1 MPNATITG
9 PLKKKKVFF
18 LSLFHVSIGS
28 NSDKQFFI
36 FYYVLVCR
44 ISVRQKPCQRKTC
57 RRIRGDKNRCHT
69 GSQNWRKKKIRLK
82 RERQTITLMPLLL
95 SYRCVLL
102 SRGAECAIAS
112 QRSRQET
119 RGNLIVI
126 NWRGSVSKLDGV
138 QSFTGGKC
146 RQCAA
151 AVWFCFR
158 LRKLGSSLTF
168 STWKKI
174 TEKKIMKDVIGKL
187 WGWHLFYIH
196 ATQS

>member
-1 MPNATITG
+1 MES
-9 PLKKKKVFF
+9 FF
-18 LSLFHVSIGS
+18 FFSLFHVSIGR

-69 GSQNWRKKKIRLK
+69 GSQNWREKKIRLK

-112 QRSRQET
+112 KKSRQET

-138 QSFTGGKC
+138 QSFAKEKKNC
-146 RQCAA
+146 RQQAT

-158 LRKLGSSLTF
+158 LHKPSSNLTF
-168 STWKKI
+168 STWKQIIERKI
-174 TEKKIMKDVIGKL
+174 NERFHSEVFGVTFILYTYDWIIFSL
-187 WGWHLFYIH
+187 L
-196 ATQS
+196 

>member
-9 PLKKKKVFF
+9 PLKKKSFF
-18 LSLFHVSIGS
+18 PLSLFHVSIGR

-69 GSQNWRKKKIRLK
+69 GSQNWRKKKKIRLK

-112 QRSRQET
+112 QKSRQET

-126 NWRGSVSKLDGV
+126 NWGGSVSKLDGV
-138 QSFTGGKC
+138 QSFTEGKNASSK
-146 RQCAA
+146 Q
-151 AVWFCFR
+151 R
-158 LRKLGSSLTF
+158 LCGSAFGYVNLVA
-168 STWKKI
+168 I
-174 TEKKIMKDVIGKL
+174 
-187 WGWHLFYIH
+187 
-196 ATQS
+196 